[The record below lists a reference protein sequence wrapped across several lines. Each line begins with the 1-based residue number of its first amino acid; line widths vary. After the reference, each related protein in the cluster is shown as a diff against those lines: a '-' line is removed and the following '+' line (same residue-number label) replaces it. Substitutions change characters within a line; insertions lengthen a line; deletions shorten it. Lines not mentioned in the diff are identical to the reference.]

1 MSNTFIK
8 IFFFIVSLN
17 CLAQK
22 NNLTQAMVSSF
33 EDRICEYYSI
43 EKENSHHA
51 FLKYI
56 KELASENENL
66 NAITSTEELELLE
79 ISKIELADY
88 IWITNK
94 VKRGKSNKEETL
106 IIDYNN
112 MDSNTRKYF
121 EKLKKTDKLL
131 TVNYFE
137 DYSKD
142 LIIKSKNKD
151 LEELILTFRDVTDS
165 TPSLI
170 ASALINTPIEKFK
183 NKYLKTFIAFEL
195 YYTTLNNLIKNE

>member
-43 EKENSHHA
+43 EKENSHLA

-165 TPSLI
+165 NPSLI